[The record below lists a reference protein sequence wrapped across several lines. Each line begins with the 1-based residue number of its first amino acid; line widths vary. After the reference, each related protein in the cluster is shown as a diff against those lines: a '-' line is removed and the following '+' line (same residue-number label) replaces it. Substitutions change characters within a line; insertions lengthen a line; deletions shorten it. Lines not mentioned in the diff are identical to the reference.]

1 MIPFS
6 YGTGEALDPYLKG
19 NEILLHG
26 HRRMDLHESSLV
38 DVLNSLSISMEAD
51 VWYEKIS
58 MAYETILV
66 VYRTAKRSYDLRVV
80 HSCKKPIAKHRVEL
94 SVCGAVRSRT
104 HDFLNGGRTIRLS
117 PG

>member
-1 MIPFS
+1 MPVS
-6 YGTGEALDPYLKG
+6 CGTGEALDPYLKG

-80 HSCKKPIAKHRVEL
+80 HSAKSQLQNTEL
-94 SVCGAVRSRT
+94 SCPCVVRCGAEP
-104 HDFLNGGRTIRLS
+104 TIS
-117 PG
+117 STAGAP